1 MEKPVKIGLIGFGTV
16 GCGVVAVLNDN
27 KDIIA
32 DKAGCAVEIAKIA
45 DPDLERKRPV
55 QVDKKLLTKNAD
67 DIISDPSI
75 QIVVEAMGGT
85 DPALKYILSAIEA
98 GKHVVTSNKEVI
110 AKHLSQIMAAAKK
123 KGVKVLFEAS
133 VGGAI
138 PIIASLRR
146 SLAANKIN
154 EIYGIVNGTTNYIL
168 SKMTNENRE
177 FEDVL
182 KEAQKKGFAE
192 ANPKNDIEGYD
203 ASYKAAILAAVA
215 FGADIK
221 WEDIRFEGI
230 ATISLEDIKYA
241 GEIGYVIKLL
251 AIAKNEDG
259 IMDIRVHP
267 TLISA
272 NHPLAAVNDEYNA
285 IFVKGNALGSSMF
298 YGEGA
303 GARPTASSIIADIIE
318 ICDSGA
324 KAYYP
329 SLAKTKIK
337 SLDEV
342 STRYYI
348 RLKAKDTPGVL
359 AAISGIFAQKNVSIQ
374 AALQKET
381 VGDTATVVIIIH
393 TVNERD
399 FRQAMELISKLPH
412 VTKVCNTIRV
422 GME

>member
-1 MEKPVKIGLIGFGTV
+1 MEKTVKIGLIGFGTV

-32 DKAGCAVEIAKIA
+32 DKAGCGLEIAKIA

-55 QVDKKLLTKNAD
+55 QVDKNLLTKNAQ
-67 DIISDPSI
+67 DIISDLSI

-85 DPALKYILSAIEA
+85 DPALKYILSAIDA
-98 GKHVVTSNKEVI
+98 GKHVVTSNKEVV
-110 AKHLSQIMAAAKK
+110 AKHLSQIMAAAKN

-133 VGGAI
+133 VGGGI
-138 PIIASLRR
+138 PIIAALRR
-146 SLAANKIN
+146 SLSANRIS

-168 SKMTNENRE
+168 SKMTNDRRE

-182 KEAQKKGFAE
+182 AEAQKKGFAE
-192 ANPKNDIEGYD
+192 ADPKNDIEGYD
-203 ASYKAAILAAVA
+203 ASYKASILASVA
-215 FGADIK
+215 FGADVK

-230 ATISLEDIKYA
+230 AAISLEDIKYA

-251 AIAKNEDG
+251 AIAKNENG
-259 IMDIRVHP
+259 VMDIRVHP
-267 TLISA
+267 TLIPA

-285 IFVKGNALGSSMF
+285 IFVKGNAIGSSMF

-318 ICDSGA
+318 ICDGGA

-329 SLAKTKIK
+329 VLSKTKIK

-359 AAISGIFAQKNVSIQ
+359 ASISGIFAQKNVSIQ

-393 TVNERD
+393 TVNEKD

>member
-1 MEKPVKIGLIGFGTV
+1 MDKTVKIGLIGFGTV
-16 GCGVVAVLNDN
+16 GCGVVSVLNDN

-32 DKAGCAVEIAKIA
+32 KNAGCAIEIAKIA

-55 QVDKKLLTKNAD
+55 QVDKKLLTKNAEE
-67 DIISDPSI
+67 IISDPSI
-75 QIVVEAMGGT
+75 QIVVEAVGGT
-85 DPALKYILSAIEA
+85 DPSLKYILSAIDA

-110 AKHLSQIMAAAKK
+110 AKHLSQIISAARN

-133 VGGAI
+133 VGGGI
-138 PIIASLRR
+138 PIIAAIRR
-146 SLAANKIN
+146 SLAGNKIS

-203 ASYKAAILAAVA
+203 ASYKAIILAAVA

-230 ATISLEDIKYA
+230 GKVALEDIRYA

-259 IMDIRVHP
+259 VTDIRVHP
-267 TLISA
+267 TLVPI
-272 NHPLAAVNDEYNA
+272 NHPLAAVNDAYNA
-285 IFVKGNALGSSMF
+285 IFVKGNAIGSSMF

-318 ICDSGA
+318 ICDQGA

-329 SLAKTKIK
+329 ALNKTKIK
-337 SLDEV
+337 SNDEV
-342 STRYYI
+342 SARYYI

-359 AAISGIFAQKNVSIQ
+359 ASISGIFGEKNVSIREV
-374 AALQKET
+374 LQKET
-381 VGDTATVVIIIH
+381 VGDIATVVIITH
-393 TVNERD
+393 SVNERD
-399 FRQAMELISKLPH
+399 FRQAMEMISKLPS
-412 VTKVCNTIRV
+412 VTNVCNTIRV